1 MTQGLVHAAPEARF
15 RLSFVL
21 VGPQRTG
28 TTWFH
33 EYLATCPDAVVPTK
47 LKETFFFDRHYE
59 KGIEWYASHFRE
71 VPEDARAGEVAPTYF
86 HAPGAPQRIAAVN
99 PQCRIVITL
108 REPVGRLVSLYH
120 HEQRYGMIPVHED
133 LLRTL
138 DTHPELLE
146 SSRYATHCRRW
157 RETFGPS
164 NVQIVLMEDLASDP
178 EAVVRDVC
186 RFLGVERV
194 PIPPALAGPV
204 NTGRR
209 PYNYAVSRSA
219 SKTATWLRAHG
230 MHALVNG
237 GKRIGLKGLLIGNV
251 SVDSTASEK
260 ESREILAR
268 LGPEITALET
278 GFGVDLTRWRRS
290 CPRGVRISPR

>member
-1 MTQGLVHAAPEARF
+1 MTQGFVHAAPEARF

-47 LKETFFFDRHYE
+47 LKETFFFDRYYE
-59 KGIEWYASHFRE
+59 KGLEWYASHFRE

-86 HAPGAPQRIAAVN
+86 HAPEAPQRIAAVN

-120 HEQRYGMIPVHED
+120 HEQRYGMIPVHEG
-133 LLRTL
+133 LLRAL

-157 RETFGPS
+157 SETFGPS

-186 RFLGVERV
+186 RFLRVERV

-219 SKTATWLRAHG
+219 SKRPGFEPTGCTLWSRLHRVGEGITRDPRATRPRDHRVGDRLRARSDPV
-230 MHALVNG
+230 APV
-237 GKRIGLKGLLIGNV
+237 V
-251 SVDSTASEK
+251 V
-260 ESREILAR
+260 
-268 LGPEITALET
+268 
-278 GFGVDLTRWRRS
+278 WRS
-290 CPRGVRISPR
+290 PHLPAVIPR